1 MPCRVAVVE
10 VADRLAVDQVAA
22 GQGAESLPAAIGP
35 KEDRADTKA
44 PNHSVVDGE
53 NLAADR
59 INSAVKAR
67 HSDVAKDQTE
77 IRGPMMEKTLLPALP
92 PAIVANRKPPVPKV
106 QPREPQLR
114 IVTRQITPV
123 PKEPP
128 PALPHRIVIRPT
140 TQALKARQQEPP
152 QPIAMPPT
160 IPEPKEPLQVP
171 PSPTA
176 INPHSPVP
184 RARPPDP
191 PPSEIPSTILG
202 STETIG
208 MAIIPAHG
216 PLLAGP
222 PVPSG
227 GLQVGAPSL
236 ACAAMRPPPSRI
248 TTATT

>member
-1 MPCRVAVVE
+1 MPRRGAVVE
-10 VADRLAVDQVAA
+10 VADQPAVDQVAA
-22 GQGAESLPAAIGP
+22 DQGAESLPAAIGP

-44 PNHSVVDGE
+44 HNHSVVGAE

-59 INSAVKAR
+59 INSAVKAQ
-67 HSDVAKDQTE
+67 HSDVAKDKTE
-77 IRGPMMEKTLLPALP
+77 IRRPMVEKTLLPVLP

-114 IVTRQITPV
+114 NVTRQITPV
-123 PKEPP
+123 PK
-128 PALPHRIVIRPT
+128 
-140 TQALKARQQEPP
+140 EPP

-160 IPEPKEPLQVP
+160 IPEPKVPLQVP

-176 INPHSPVP
+176 TNPHSPVP
-184 RARPPDP
+184 RARPPDR

-208 MAIIPAHG
+208 MVIIPAHG

-222 PVPSG
+222 PVRSG
-227 GLQVGAPSL
+227 GQRVGAPSL
-236 ACAAMRPPPSRI
+236 VCAAMRPPPSRI
-248 TTATT
+248 TMATT